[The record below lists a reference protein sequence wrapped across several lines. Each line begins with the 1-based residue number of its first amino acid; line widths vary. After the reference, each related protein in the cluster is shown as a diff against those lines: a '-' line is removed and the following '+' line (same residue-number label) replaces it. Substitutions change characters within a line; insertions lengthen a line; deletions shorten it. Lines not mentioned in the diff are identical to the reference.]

1 MTREEIGLK
10 IKQLNNEVVALR
22 DKAAYKQ
29 QVAYYIS
36 ELFNTLYD
44 VDTKLLKET
53 GLDLKKYFE
62 YLLEGELSVE
72 TVNRLIKTYNEQ
84 GIFACAEAL
93 AELDDLFNRL

>member
-10 IKQLNNEVVALR
+10 IKQLNNEVVQLR

-36 ELFNTLYD
+36 ELYNKLYD
-44 VDTKLLKET
+44 VDMKSLEDT

-62 YLLEGELSVE
+62 YLIEGELTTSS
-72 TVNRLIKTYNEQ
+72 VNRLVTIYNEQ